1 MGCQAG
7 GGGGIAIEKY
17 HFISTGILSIEIRR
31 SHDCLIFTMG
41 IRIAWKAILYR
52 NKAQYTVISQSGPGK
67 DKQFRLSV
75 EQIAMMFMALLD
87 QVADPP

>member
-1 MGCQAG
+1 
-7 GGGGIAIEKY
+7 
-17 HFISTGILSIEIRR
+17 
-31 SHDCLIFTMG
+31 MG